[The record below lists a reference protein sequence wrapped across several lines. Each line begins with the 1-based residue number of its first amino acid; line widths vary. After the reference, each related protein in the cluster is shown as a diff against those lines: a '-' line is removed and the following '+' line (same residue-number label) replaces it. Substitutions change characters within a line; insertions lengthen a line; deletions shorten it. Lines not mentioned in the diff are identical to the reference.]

1 MRFECSL
8 EEYKKYKLGELVENV
23 VAGATPKTSVDDYWN
38 GGDIPWLSS
47 GEVHKKFI
55 YFTDKFIT
63 SEGYNNSSTKI
74 VPTNSVLI
82 ALAGQGKTRGTVAIN
97 KIELCTNQS
106 IASIIPNEMLNY
118 KYLFYYL
125 ESKYE
130 YLRAL
135 SSSDGGRGGLNL
147 KLIRSIP
154 IQVPS
159 IKEQENIS
167 NFINEIDK
175 KILLLE
181 QKHKLYDD
189 FKKYLMQQIFTQ
201 KLRFDF
207 NDEWRIRRLN
217 EITFYQEGP
226 GVRNYQYT
234 KEGVKLLN
242 VGNFVNNALELDNTD
257 KYISNE
263 EAYGKYK
270 HFLVDEG
277 DLLIACSGIKAE
289 YFDEKIAFA
298 ENKHLP
304 LCMNTSTMR
313 FKFLDENT
321 LNLRYLK
328 YYFQTQSFKK
338 QVFQVM
344 TGSAQFNFGPTHLK
358 YFKIPIPCLDEQI
371 KIYQMFESIDIK
383 ILNIYR
389 EIMKVK
395 EFKKGLLQQMFVVRI
410 NWRCNFKLAKSPSFN
425 KHLLI
430 LKNKIIFIIIK

>member
-207 NDEWRIRRLN
+207 NDEWGIRRLN

-313 FKFLDENT
+313 FKSLDENT

-344 TGSAQFNFGPTHLK
+344 AGSAQFNFGPTHLK

-383 ILNIYR
+383 ILNIYG

-395 EFKKGLLQQMFVVRI
+395 EFKKGLLQQMFVVQ
-410 NWRCNFKLAKSPSFN
+410 
-425 KHLLI
+425 LI
-430 LKNKIIFIIIK
+430 LSLLQNKKHI

>member
-207 NDEWRIRRLN
+207 NDEWRIRILN

-313 FKFLDENT
+313 FKSLDENT

-395 EFKKGLLQQMFVVRI
+395 EFKKGLLQQMFVSMRTMV
-410 NWRCNFKLAKSPSFN
+410 S
-425 KHLLI
+425 
-430 LKNKIIFIIIK
+430 

>member
-1 MRFECSL
+1 MRFSGFDDEWNEVKLGDISTFLDNKRIPLKEDDRKQIKGEYPYYGASGIIDYVNDYIFDEELILMGEDGANIVTRSSKLIFLAKGKYWVNNHAHVIKADNNINQYFLSESL
-8 EEYKKYKLGELVENV
+8 ERINYEKYNTGTAQPKLNREVCQKIKV
-23 VAGATPKTSVDDYWN
+23 K
-38 GGDIPWLSS
+38 IPQFN
-47 GEVHKKFI
+47 E
-55 YFTDKFIT
+55 
-63 SEGYNNSSTKI
+63 
-74 VPTNSVLI
+74 
-82 ALAGQGKTRGTVAIN
+82 QN
-97 KIELCTNQS
+97 KIANFLLVIDE
-106 IASIIPNEMLNY
+106 
-118 KYLFYYL
+118 K
-125 ESKYE
+125 
-130 YLRAL
+130 LR
-135 SSSDGGRGGLNL
+135 
-147 KLIRSIP
+147 
-154 IQVPS
+154 
-159 IKEQENIS
+159 
-167 NFINEIDK
+167 
-175 KILLLE
+175 LLE
-181 QKHKLYDD
+181 QKYQYYQN

-207 NDEWRIRRLN
+207 NDEWRIRILN

-313 FKFLDENT
+313 FKSLDENT

-395 EFKKGLLQQMFVVRI
+395 EFKKGLLQQMFIVRI

-430 LKNKIIFIIIK
+430 LKNKIIFIIIE

>member
-1 MRFECSL
+1 MSEEKLVPKLRFI
-8 EEYKKYKLGELVENV
+8 EETWSSEKLGNLCKITMGQSPSSKNYSKNSNDTILIQGNADLISGKIV
-23 VAGATPKTSVDDYWN
+23 PRIYTSEITKLSYP
-38 GGDIPWLSS
+38 GDIILTVRAPVGDLAINEFDSCIGRGVCS
-47 GEVHKKFI
+47 IKGNKFI
-55 YFTDKFIT
+55 Y
-63 SEGYNNSSTKI
+63 
-74 VPTNSVLI
+74 
-82 ALAGQGKTRGTVAIN
+82 
-97 KIELCTNQS
+97 
-106 IASIIPNEMLNY
+106 
-118 KYLFYYL
+118 YYL
-125 ESKYE
+125 ESLKDKHVWE
-130 YLRAL
+130 RL
-135 SSSDGGRGGLNL
+135 SQGSTFESVNSNDIKNLNL
-147 KLIRSIP
+147 KIPSNSTQNHIINFFTAIDTKIELLQKKHGEYIR
-154 IQVPS
+154 
-159 IKEQENIS
+159 
-167 NFINEIDK
+167 
-175 KILLLE
+175 
-181 QKHKLYDD
+181 
-189 FKKYLMQQIFTQ
+189 FKQYLMQNIFADKSAE

-313 FKFLDENT
+313 FKSLDENT

-395 EFKKGLLQQMFVVRI
+395 EFKKGLLQQMFVVQ
-410 NWRCNFKLAKSPSFN
+410 
-425 KHLLI
+425 LI
-430 LKNKIIFIIIK
+430 LSLLQNKKHI

>member
-207 NDEWRIRRLN
+207 NDEWGIRRLN

-313 FKFLDENT
+313 FKSLDENT

-344 TGSAQFNFGPTHLK
+344 AGSAQFNFGPTHLK

-383 ILNIYR
+383 ILNIYG

-395 EFKKGLLQQMFVVRI
+395 EFKKGLLQQMFVSMRTMV
-410 NWRCNFKLAKSPSFN
+410 S
-425 KHLLI
+425 
-430 LKNKIIFIIIK
+430 